1 MGCYK
6 EVGQLMRKFANAVL
20 CLAGLTVAYGQK
32 TEISPV
38 AHVIIIGIDG
48 LSVDGVTTAKTPR
61 LHELMARGAWTLEA
75 RGVMPTLSAP
85 NWASMIT
92 GAGPEQHGITS
103 NGVLLQKMVTL
114 PAVCRDADGMFPT
127 MFEVLRMQR
136 PATHIAIFHDWPG
149 FSDLVEK
156 HAPNIMEHE
165 RGAEKTIQTAIQ
177 YWKENRPELMFVH
190 LDNVDHTG
198 HEYAWGSREYYKA
211 VADADG
217 YVGQMIDMLKSVS
230 AQDSTYVLVTSDHGG
245 KGREH
250 GKNSLTEIQI
260 PWILVGPNVV
270 AGRVASSV
278 YTFDTAA
285 TIAWIFDLNPPD
297 CWIGRPIVSA
307 FAPAMTA
314 ARNLERHETQG
325 NCGPQRTSTGV
336 IAWGLPLDG
345 ADSGHPANA
354 AGKGQN

>member
-1 MGCYK
+1 MGWDAIK
-6 EVGQLMRKFANAVL
+6 GVGQLMRKSAATAMSL
-20 CLAGLTVAYGQK
+20 CWLAVAYGQ
-32 TEISPV
+32 TAQVRPV
-38 AHVIIIGIDG
+38 AHIIIIGVDG
-48 LSVDGVTTAKTPR
+48 LSVEGVTEAKTPR
-61 LHELMARGAWTLEA
+61 LHELMARGAWSLEA

-114 PAVCRDADGMFPT
+114 PAVCRDEDGMFPT

-136 PATHIAIFHDWPG
+136 PDSRIAIFHDWPG

-156 HAPNIMEHE
+156 HAPNVMQHE
-165 RGAEKTIQTAIQ
+165 RGADKTTHAAIQ
-177 YWKENRPELMFVH
+177 YWKEKRPELMFVH

-198 HEYAWGSREYYKA
+198 HEYSWGSREYNKA

-217 YVGQMIDMLKSVS
+217 FVGEFVDMLKD
-230 AQDSTYVLVTSDHGG
+230 AGALDSTYVLVTSDHGG

-250 GKNSLTEIQI
+250 GKNSLQEIQI
-260 PWILVGPNVV
+260 PWILVGPNV
-270 AGRVASSV
+270 AQGRVPSSV

-285 TIAWIFDLNPPD
+285 TVAWIFDLNPPD

-314 ARNLERHETQG
+314 ARNLEWREAQG
-325 NCGPQRTSTGV
+325 NCGPQRTPTGS
-336 IAWGLPLDG
+336 IAWGLPLD
-345 ADSGHPANA
+345 AAHPVIA